1 MDKIKRQTTKL
12 DAKGQSM
19 GRLASQIAICLMGK
33 NNPKYQPN
41 VDAGDIV
48 EVENAAQMKFTGKK
62 LENKKYYRHTG
73 YVGNLKTIKLKELFP
88 AKADTLLKKC
98 VMGML
103 PKNRIRNEKIK
114 RLKITKKY
122 GKENH

>member
-1 MDKIKRQTTKL
+1 MDKIKRQTTKF
-12 DAKGQSM
+12 DAKDQSM

-33 NNPKYQPN
+33 NNPTYQAH

-48 EVENAAQMKFTGKK
+48 EVKNAAQMKFTGNK

-88 AKADTLLKKC
+88 TKADELLKKC

-103 PKNRIRNEKIK
+103 PKNRLRNEMIK
-114 RLKITKKY
+114 RLKITK
-122 GKENH
+122 

>member
-1 MDKIKRQTTKL
+1 MDKIKRETIKL
-12 DAKGQSM
+12 DAKDQSM
-19 GRLASQIAICLMGK
+19 GRIASKIAVCLMGK
-33 NNPKYQPN
+33 NNPNYQQHTDTGN
-41 VDAGDIV
+41 IV

-88 AKADTLLKKC
+88 AKADLLLKKC

-103 PKNRIRNEKIK
+103 PKNRLRSEMIK
-114 RLKITKKY
+114 RLKITK
-122 GKENH
+122 